1 MLFNRQ
7 KVNCNSETENIS
19 FIIMHDNF
27 DEYNWS
33 TALPKGLH
41 TISIFEAAE
50 NSFSKDVMAVFI
62 EILEK
67 LADSCFTVYKIEK
80 NSQMHTGKGA
90 LFRYAQD
97 EKHLYKIG
105 RGIDAALLWL
115 QIDPAARWDET
126 EIYCCTTPLT
136 YAALYETADLTVRNG
151 KNRHYG
157 KGKNTRMC
165 RNACFFLNLQIND
178 YISPLQAKQLP
189 SIFPPFT
196 FQSVFLS
203 SL

>member
-41 TISIFEAAE
+41 TISIFVAAE

-80 NSQMHTGKGA
+80 NSQMHTGKGT
-90 LFRYAQD
+90 LYRYAQD
-97 EKHLYKIG
+97 EKHLYKIS

-115 QIDPAARWDET
+115 QTDPAT
-126 EIYCCTTPLT
+126 C
-136 YAALYETADLTVRNG
+136 
-151 KNRHYG
+151 
-157 KGKNTRMC
+157 
-165 RNACFFLNLQIND
+165 
-178 YISPLQAKQLP
+178 
-189 SIFPPFT
+189 
-196 FQSVFLS
+196 
-203 SL
+203 